1 VGGLKDLAFFD
12 CNCMVGRWGT
22 FQPGSFYSVEGLLE
36 EMSYCGIGEALVF
49 HSLARSYS
57 PAVGN
62 EKLLEEIRGKHQ
74 LHGCWVLLP
83 HHTGEAPEPEDLVES
98 MLSKGVKVARLFP
111 KEHRYSLSEWVLGG
125 LLTVL
130 EEHRLPLLL
139 DFGNVHWSDSF
150 TDWNAVAEL
159 CSKYPELPVILMRES
174 LAASRNLYP
183 LLERFENL
191 HMDTSYYFVHRGVE
205 EICEKFGAKHLVFG
219 SGMPTYSAGPPMMVI
234 TYSSISQGEKQLI
247 AGENLRKLLGGIR

>member
-1 VGGLKDLAFFD
+1 MEDLAFFD
-12 CNCMVGRWGT
+12 CNCMVGRWST
-22 FQPGSFYSVEGLLE
+22 LQPGSFYSVEGLLE

-57 PAVGN
+57 PAFGN
-62 EKLLEEIRGKHQ
+62 ERLLEEIRGKNQ

-83 HHTGEAPEPEDLVES
+83 HHTGEVPEPETMVES
-98 MLSKGVKVARLFP
+98 MLSKGVKAARLFP

-125 LLTVL
+125 LLPVL
-130 EEHRLPLLL
+130 EEHRIPLLL

-159 CSKYPELPVILMRES
+159 CSKHPKLPVILMREG

-191 HMDTSYYFVHRGVE
+191 HLDTSYYFVHRGVE

-234 TYSSISQGEKQLI
+234 TYSSISQREKGLI
-247 AGENLRKLLGGIR
+247 AGENLRRLLGGVR

>member
-1 VGGLKDLAFFD
+1 MGGSKDLTLFD
-12 CNCMVGRWGT
+12 CNCMVGRWST

-36 EMSYCGIGEALVF
+36 EMNYCGINEALVF

-74 LHGCWVLLP
+74 LQGCWVLLP
-83 HHTGEAPEPEDLVES
+83 HHTGEMPEPETIVET
-98 MLSKGVKVARLFP
+98 MLSKGVKAARLFP
-111 KEHRYSLSEWVLGG
+111 KEHRYSLSEWILGE

-130 EEHRLPLLL
+130 EERQIPLLL

-159 CSKYPELPVILMRES
+159 CSKHPKLPVILMHEGQ
-174 LAASRNLYP
+174 AASRNLYP

-191 HMDTSYYFVHRGVE
+191 HLDTSYYFAHRGVE
-205 EICEKFGAKHLVFG
+205 EICEKFGAKHLTFG
-219 SGMPTYSAGPPMMVI
+219 SGMPIYSAGPPIMVV
-234 TYSSISQGEKQLI
+234 TYSSISQREKRLI